1 MVVAIDTSVP
11 GRRRQQ
17 VQQVQQVQMASAG
30 RIVSRIKGP
39 TDSPASAK
47 WAAAKTPGGVISI
60 ALIHR

>member
-30 RIVSRIKGP
+30 RIISRIKGP

-47 WAAAKTPGGVISI
+47 WAAAKTPGGVISV
-60 ALIHR
+60 ALIHP